1 MVLLDDVV
9 QVFALAHNNVGAS
22 GSLDTF
28 NGGRVRAALVDR
40 DLLWHVVQVDC
51 ALQKPP
57 GCRQIAF
64 GSEEEVDRVA
74 RAVNSALEIFPV
86 ARHQDAGFVHTP
98 ASTNGALAS
107 TKHHCQHRQHFDRPS
122 VDCGVVN
129 QSTALVHH
137 LLNVA
142 QAQRGG
148 HVPSHAGEHDFQWI
162 VQPLEDLA
170 QGAIDQT
177 FSEIK
182 RG

>member
-1 MVLLDDVV
+1 MNLFLALLRQQRGRQSALGGTADM
-9 QVFALAHNNVGAS
+9 QALAHAAEHRFCRSS
-22 GSLDTF
+22 G
-28 NGGRVRAALVDR
+28 
-40 DLLWHVVQVDC
+40 LWHVVQVDC